1 MAFSSYKKYL
11 YKVVGNTMVWNVLEI
26 IKTDNILLSN
36 TSSSSIFK
44 MSFQSPFAIWIRI
57 LKIWLSNYKW
67 LVGARCFP
75 QIKFSYIQ
83 IMYMVQILN
92 HLPFNSSEIIHIS
105 HITSGHLGDLSFNYE
120 FGFSFGETNP

>member
-44 MSFQSPFAIWIRI
+44 MSFQSPFAI
-57 LKIWLSNYKW
+57 
-67 LVGARCFP
+67 
-75 QIKFSYIQ
+75 
-83 IMYMVQILN
+83 
-92 HLPFNSSEIIHIS
+92 
-105 HITSGHLGDLSFNYE
+105 
-120 FGFSFGETNP
+120 